1 MNASKRIAI
10 GTDHRG
16 AEAAQLLAQSL
27 EEEGHTIELIGPR
40 DASHSVDYP
49 EQAWKVGQRISHGEA
64 DFGILLCGTAIGMS
78 IAANKIPGV
87 RAAVV
92 HDELTGELSRS
103 HNDANVLCLS
113 GDLLGRRLIEKITKL
128 WLSTPFEGGRHARR
142 VDKIKQIESGHA
154 PTETEPAEA

>member
-1 MNASKRIAI
+1 MTPTRIAI

-16 AEAAQLLAQSL
+16 TEAAHALADAL
-27 EEEGHTIELIGPR
+27 RADGHTVEFIGPE
-40 DASHSVDYP
+40 DPAQSVDYP
-49 EQAWKVGQRISHGEA
+49 EQAWAVGQRISHGEA

-128 WLSTPFEGGRHARR
+128 WLATPFEGGRHARR
-142 VDKIKQIESGHA
+142 VNKIKQIESGHA
-154 PTETEPAEA
+154 PSAPDHPAQV

>member
-1 MNASKRIAI
+1 MTSTRIAI

-16 AEAAQLLAQSL
+16 TEAAQALAQAL
-27 EEEGHTIELIGPR
+27 EQDGHTVELIGPQ
-40 DASHSVDYP
+40 DPTQSVDYP
-49 EQAWKVGQRISHGEA
+49 EQAWEVGQRISSHNA

-142 VDKIKQIESGHA
+142 VEQINRIESGHA
-154 PTETEPAEA
+154 PSEEATA

>member
-1 MNASKRIAI
+1 MTDPKRIAI

-16 AEAAQLLAQSL
+16 AEAAHSL
-27 EEEGHTIELIGPR
+27 GEALTAAGHAVEMIGAR
-40 DASHSVDYP
+40 DAADSVDYP
-49 EQAWKVGQRISHGEA
+49 EQAWKVGQRICSDEA

-113 GDLLGRRLIEKITKL
+113 GDLLGRRLIEKITTL
-128 WLSTPFEGGRHARR
+128 WLATPFEGGRHSRR
-142 VDKIKQIESGHA
+142 VEKINQIEAGQA
-154 PTETEPAEA
+154 PGT

>member
-1 MNASKRIAI
+1 MTGSKRIAI

-16 AEAAQLLAQSL
+16 AEAAHALGDALTQA
-27 EEEGHTIELIGPR
+27 GHTVEMIGAK
-40 DASHSVDYP
+40 DAGDSVDYP
-49 EQAWKVGQRISHGEA
+49 EQAWRVGQRISKGEA

-113 GDLLGRRLIEKITKL
+113 GDLLGRRLIEKIAKL
-128 WLSTPFEGGRHARR
+128 WLETPFEGGRHARR
-142 VDKIKQIESGHA
+142 VEKIQQIEAGH
-154 PTETEPAEA
+154 EPR